1 MGRSIEEV
9 AQSLRDSFTSIN
21 PSLDLLVGPTY
32 DYTMAP
38 VPAEISSAETLATN
52 LTSFYSPNFPIIATP
67 VESRDFATNFG
78 ITVSGGEY
86 ARGPVVFFRTT
97 PPPAGATFVVSV
109 GDLVGTVDSQF
120 LFQSVQTVT
129 MLGDFAS
136 SYYNPTTGRYE
147 ITVIVQAVLPGSLYN
162 VPPNRITQIVA
173 GGANIKSFNGVSQLV
188 SMKGGTEAETS
199 VDLATRVI
207 QQFKGINLN
216 STTGL
221 ATLAT
226 RVVPTGILDTSVVRS
241 TDRQEFRRPSIG
253 PAIDLCLKGT
263 NIQNFTEEYF
273 ALGGEQSI
281 TINTATALAV
291 SQVQIN
297 SSLLD
302 TSLWVF
308 APDTSSAYQG
318 STRASPTIEFTNA
331 LTANDIINI
340 SGTFNFLLDEVQ
352 AVILSGADAIF
363 KTDVLV
369 RSFVGLPVTVGCTV
383 KVIKSGVDL
392 STLLS
397 DLNQVVTAY
406 IENSPI
412 PASLDFVSLE
422 SFIRSKIDNVS
433 SINIYE
439 FRRTLTSIST
449 IETISPLKNQ
459 EPLFDVASS
468 SLVVS
473 Y

>member
-1 MGRSIEEV
+1 
-9 AQSLRDSFTSIN
+9 
-21 PSLDLLVGPTY
+21 
-32 DYTMAP
+32 
-38 VPAEISSAETLATN
+38 
-52 LTSFYSPNFPIIATP
+52 
-67 VESRDFATNFG
+67 
-78 ITVSGGEY
+78 
-86 ARGPVVFFRTT
+86 
-97 PPPAGATFVVSV
+97 
-109 GDLVGTVDSQF
+109 
-120 LFQSVQTVT
+120 
-129 MLGDFAS
+129 
-136 SYYNPTTGRYE
+136 
-147 ITVIVQAVLPGSLYN
+147 
-162 VPPNRITQIVA
+162 
-173 GGANIKSFNGVSQLV
+173 
-188 SMKGGTEAETS
+188 
-199 VDLATRVI
+199 
-207 QQFKGINLN
+207 
-216 STTGL
+216 
-221 ATLAT
+221 
-226 RVVPTGILDTSVVRS
+226 
-241 TDRQEFRRPSIG
+241 
-253 PAIDLCLKGT
+253 
-263 NIQNFTEEYF
+263 
-273 ALGGEQSI
+273 
-281 TINTATALAV
+281 
-291 SQVQIN
+291 VQIN